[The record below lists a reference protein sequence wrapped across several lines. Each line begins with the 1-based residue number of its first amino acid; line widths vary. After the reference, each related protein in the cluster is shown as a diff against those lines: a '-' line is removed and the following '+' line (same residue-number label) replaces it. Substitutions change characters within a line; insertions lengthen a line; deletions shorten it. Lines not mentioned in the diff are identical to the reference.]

1 MDDRHGGLT
10 EQLPVASG
18 NAPVRDADPVAERRH
33 RRFGRGEVL
42 VAVMAFAALC
52 VAVLVRSAQL
62 LEPDDYAYRAS
73 IIALTQGHLLSL
85 TNVEYQTLLKQL
97 SSGGGGGMGIAQWV
111 HTTSGTWISEKNPG
125 YPFLAAPFQALGMLR
140 ATPLFYGALGALGLF
155 VGARR
160 WLGRWGGT
168 WAVVLFCSSGAA
180 LAFAW
185 RATMPT
191 FTDASLIAG
200 GAGALLWAMLATE
213 RTARRRIVIGLL
225 GFVALEAAVLVR
237 YTNVVIL
244 AVAVLAA
251 ILVFRRAKLPV
262 RAVGW
267 WLGSVAVL
275 IAGVLGYDYLAYGS
289 VLKTGYS
296 SGEITFSLASVIPN
310 LQHMPARL
318 LTSMPMVA
326 LALVALGWMA
336 VRAARTAG
344 RVSEPETRASYRRGA
359 VVGAALATGWIGI
372 WGLYAAYDWTVR
384 MGSAAGSDIHLIRFY
399 LPALGLITL
408 LAAWLLVQ
416 LPRWLP
422 VVVLVVL
429 IGLGARSYP
438 NLVAAGL
445 GGPGGGPGG
454 SQGVGGPGG
463 TGGPPPGLGGSGG
476 IPGGPPSGGGGPGGA
491 PAPGGP

>member
-1 MDDRHGGLT
+1 M
-10 EQLPVASG
+10 A
-18 NAPVRDADPVAERRH
+18 
-33 RRFGRGEVL
+33 VL
-42 VAVMAFAALC
+42 AFAALC

-73 IIALTQGHLLSL
+73 IIAVTQGHLLSL
-85 TNVEYQTLLKQL
+85 TNVQYQELLRSL
-97 SSGGGGGMGIAQWV
+97 SGSGMGIAQWV

-125 YPFLAAPFQALGMLR
+125 YPLLAAPFQALGMLR
-140 ATPLFYGALGALGLF
+140 AAPLFYGALGCLGLF

-160 WLGRWGGT
+160 WLGAWGGT

-191 FTDASLIAG
+191 FTDASLIAA
-200 GAGALLWAMLATE
+200 GAGALLWAMLAEE
-213 RTARRRIVIGLL
+213 RTMRRRIVTGLL

-244 AVAVLAA
+244 AVAVLAV
-251 ILVFRRAKLPV
+251 ILVLRRAALPV
-262 RAVGW
+262 RAAGW

-275 IAGVLGYDYLAYGS
+275 IATVLGYDYLAYGS
-289 VLKTGYS
+289 ALKTGYS
-296 SGEITFSLASVIPN
+296 SGEITFSGASVIPN

-318 LTSMPMVA
+318 VTSMPMLV

-336 VRAARTAG
+336 VRAVGSR
-344 RVSEPETRASYRRGA
+344 RRDCVPQTRARYRRDL
-359 VVGAALATGWIGI
+359 VVGAVLAAGLIGI

-384 MGSAAGSDIHLIRFY
+384 MGSGAGADIHLIRFY

-422 VVVLVVL
+422 VVIVVVL
-429 IGLGARSYP
+429 IALGARSYP
-438 NLVAAGL
+438 NLVAGGL
-445 GGPGGGPGG
+445 GGPGGGPAG
-454 SQGVGGPGG
+454 SPSIGGPSRG
-463 TGGPPPGLGGSGG
+463 TGGPPSGSGGSGAV
-476 IPGGPPSGGGGPGGA
+476 PGGPPAGAGSPGGA
-491 PAPGGP
+491 PGGP

>member
-1 MDDRHGGLT
+1 MGDRHLDVT
-10 EQLPVASG
+10 EQLPASSG
-18 NAPVRDADPVAERRH
+18 NELAHGVNPVAERRH
-33 RRFGRGEVL
+33 ARLGRAEVL
-42 VAVMAFAALC
+42 VAVLAFAALC
-52 VAVLVRSAQL
+52 VAVLVRSVQL

-85 TNVEYQTLLKQL
+85 TNVQYQELLKAL
-97 SSGGGGGMGIAQWV
+97 SSSGGMGIAQWV

-125 YPFLAAPFQALGMLR
+125 YPFLAAPFQALGILR
-140 ATPLFYGALGALGLF
+140 AAPLFYGALGCLGLF
-155 VGARR
+155 AGARR
-160 WLGRWGGT
+160 WLGAWGGT

-191 FTDASLIAG
+191 FTDASLIAA

-213 RTARRRIVIGLL
+213 RTVRCRIVTGLL

-244 AVAVLAA
+244 AVAVLAV
-251 ILVFRRAKLPV
+251 ILLWRRVALPV
-262 RAVGW
+262 RAALW

-275 IAGVLGYDYLAYGS
+275 IASVLGYDYLAYGS
-289 VLKTGYS
+289 MLKTGYS

-310 LQHMPARL
+310 LEHMPARL
-318 LTSMPMVA
+318 VTSMPMVV
-326 LALVALGWMA
+326 LALIALGWMA
-336 VRAARTAG
+336 VRAVGSRRRGNAPDTRT
-344 RVSEPETRASYRRGA
+344 RYRRDV
-359 VVGAALATGWIGI
+359 VVGAVLAAGWIGI
-372 WGLYAAYDWTVR
+372 WGLYPAYDWTVR

-399 LPALGLITL
+399 LPALGLIAL

-422 VVVLVVL
+422 IVLLAVL
-429 IGLGARSYP
+429 IALGARSYP
-438 NLVAAGL
+438 NLVA
-445 GGPGGGPGG
+445 GGPGGGLGG

-463 TGGPPPGLGGSGG
+463 NGGPLPGLGGSGG
-476 IPGGPPSGGGGPGGA
+476 VPGGPPPGVGGSGGA

>member
-1 MDDRHGGLT
+1 MGDRHLDVT
-10 EQLPVASG
+10 EQLPASSG
-18 NAPVRDADPVAERRH
+18 NALAHGANPVAERRH
-33 RRFGRGEVL
+33 GRLGRAEVL
-42 VAVMAFAALC
+42 VAVLAFAALC
-52 VAVLVRSAQL
+52 VAVLVRSVQL

-85 TNVEYQTLLKQL
+85 TNVQYQELLKAL
-97 SSGGGGGMGIAQWV
+97 SSGGGMGIAQWV
-111 HTTSGTWISEKNPG
+111 HTASGTWISEKNPG
-125 YPFLAAPFQALGMLR
+125 YPFLAAPFQALGLLR
-140 ATPLFYGALGALGLF
+140 AAPLFYGALGCLGLF
-155 VGARR
+155 AGARR
-160 WLGRWGGT
+160 WLGAWGGT

-191 FTDASLIAG
+191 FTDASLIAA

-213 RTARRRIVIGLL
+213 RTVRRRIVTGLL

-244 AVAVLAA
+244 AVAVLAV
-251 ILVFRRAKLPV
+251 ILLCRRVALPV
-262 RAVGW
+262 RAALW

-275 IAGVLGYDYLAYGS
+275 IASVLGYDYLAYGS
-289 VLKTGYS
+289 MLKTGYT

-310 LQHMPARL
+310 LEHMPARL
-318 LTSMPMVA
+318 VTSMPMVV

-336 VRAARTAG
+336 VRAVGSRRRGNA
-344 RVSEPETRASYRRGA
+344 PDTRARYRRDV
-359 VVGAALATGWIGI
+359 VVGAVLAAGWIGI

-422 VVVLVVL
+422 VVIVVVL

-438 NLVAAGL
+438 NLVAGGL
-445 GGPGGGPGG
+445 GGPGGGPAGSSSIGGPGGNGGRPPGSGG
-454 SQGVGGPGG
+454 SGAVPGGPPAGVGGPGG
-463 TGGPPPGLGGSGG
+463 V
-476 IPGGPPSGGGGPGGA
+476 